1 MRARGGRALL
11 GVLLIALVAGCESS
25 AGHAVHGSQV
35 DHSGHGDHSGH
46 AAGGGGSPVADMPA
60 PSAAGRDINPHPG
73 SALREGGDLRVPVDA
88 LPSNFNPL
96 HVDGAEPATQLIAE
110 ALLPSAFIDGAD
122 GLPVRN
128 EDFFD
133 RIEVESTS
141 PQVVR
146 YTIAQRATWTTNS
159 RSMTWDDLRAQW
171 LALNGSDPSYE
182 AGGHVG
188 YQDVVSVE
196 RGATDKEAVVTFR
209 KPFADWPA
217 LFRPLVPLEITQSAD
232 AFNNAWTDA
241 PTESSGPF
249 EIDLIDV
256 TAQTFVVRR
265 NEDWWGT
272 RPPLDRITFRVV
284 PQAARVDELANGR
297 LDVISIGTD
306 VDLLNRTEG
315 IAGVQ
320 IRQAHE
326 RRAGQLTFNGA
337 KGALLSDQRL
347 RAAVAQAV
355 DPQAITDA
363 VVGPIVPGAKAVG
376 NHVLPPGHAAYK
388 DNASALPHN
397 PDAARAALDKLGWKP
412 DGTVRAKDGKRLS
425 LRLVT
430 DATPTGRTVGR
441 LVAKQLLAV
450 GVEAKVEEAPT
461 ESLHDTHLTPGE
473 FDLIAFERTKSPYP
487 ISHDRQ
493 AFQKDTANANFGR
506 VVIPE
511 VNALHDRA
519 AGELDQAKRNT
530 LVNQIDVLA
539 WKHTHHLPLYPTPGA
554 YAVRANLAN
563 FGAPGLGSHGFRTAG
578 FLK

>member
-1 MRARGGRALL
+1 MRARCGSALV

-25 AGHAVHGSQV
+25 GTGHAGHGS
-35 DHSGHGDHSGH
+35 HSEH
-46 AAGGGGSPVADMPA
+46 AAGGGGSPMADMPA

-133 RIEVESTS
+133 RIDVESTS

-146 YTIAQRATWTTNS
+146 YTIDQRATWTATS
-159 RSMTWDDLRAQW
+159 RPMTWDDLRSQW
-171 LALNGSDPSYE
+171 LALNGSDASYE
-182 AGGHVG
+182 VGSHVG
-188 YQDVVSVE
+188 YQDVASVE

-217 LFRPLVPLEITQSAD
+217 LFRPLLPLEITQSAD

-284 PQAARVDELANGR
+284 PQAVRVDELAGGGI
-297 LDVISIGTD
+297 DVLPIDGD
-306 VDLLNRTEG
+306 VDLLNRTKG
-315 IAGVQ
+315 IPGVQ
-320 IRQAHE
+320 IRQALE
-326 RRAGQLTFNGA
+326 RRAGQLTFNSA

-363 VVGPIVPGAKAVG
+363 VVGPIAPGAKAVG
-376 NHVLPPGHAAYK
+376 NHVVPPGHAAYK
-388 DNASALPHN
+388 DNASTLPHN
-397 PDAARAALDKLGWKP
+397 PNAARATLDKLGWKP
-412 DGTVRAKDGKRLS
+412 NGTVRTKNGKRLT
-425 LRLVT
+425 LRLVVE
-430 DATPTGRTVGR
+430 ATPTGRTVGR
-441 LVAKQLLAV
+441 LVADQLLAV
-450 GVEAKVEEAPT
+450 GVEAKVEEVPT
-461 ESLHDTHLTPGE
+461 ERLHDTHLIPGE
-473 FDLIAFERTKSPYP
+473 FDLIAFERTRSPYP

-493 AFQKDTANANFGR
+493 ALTNFGR

-511 VNALHDRA
+511 MNALHDRA
-519 AGELDQAKRNT
+519 AAELDQAKRNT
-530 LVNQIDVLA
+530 LVNRIDVLA
-539 WKHTHHLPLYPTPGA
+539 WQHAHHLPLYPAPGA
-554 YAVRANLAN
+554 YAVRATLAN
-563 FGAPGLGSHGFRTAG
+563 FGAPGLSSHGFRTAG